1 MSRLTVCNV
10 TGAKVSETSLEGRER
25 ELTVRRPLMRDG
37 ENCARR
43 TAGAKCSGLEETPE
57 QRKVKDGLA
66 VFFGK
71 LRKAWCM
78 NAQPVDRVHGAQR
91 RANRRC
97 AALWRSVQRPEGA
110 RLSAMLGMVSA
121 TLEIEAC
128 QIVLLGSH
136 MQAQNRC
143 TTELVFG
150 RVQRS
155 RSRSIAISFLPCS
168 IGSQHLPGARLKIL
182 ARCKDLA
189 SAILWFSCVNAHA
202 EQTGSSLCRLQ

>member
-1 MSRLTVCNV
+1 
-10 TGAKVSETSLEGRER
+10 
-25 ELTVRRPLMRDG
+25 
-37 ENCARR
+37 
-43 TAGAKCSGLEETPE
+43 
-57 QRKVKDGLA
+57 
-66 VFFGK
+66 
-71 LRKAWCM
+71 
-78 NAQPVDRVHGAQR
+78 
-91 RANRRC
+91 
-97 AALWRSVQRPEGA
+97 
-110 RLSAMLGMVSA
+110 MLGMVSA